1 MVRTFCNSRFALLFA
16 RTMLVRLV
24 ALLIVACS
32 DNPTGPQAAA
42 SPTARVN
49 GFGVAANHVHS
60 LLVFPSHVLIL
71 ATHYGLFRSQDD
83 GASWQ
88 EVAGGPHQL
97 MDGVMTYALVA
108 SPLNPQ
114 RLYVLPLPAVIPY
127 TGPVV
132 LYTNADEGRT
142 GKRSIPA

>member
-1 MVRTFCNSRFALLFA
+1 LNLNEAELINFLGYEAYVMVRTFCKYRFALLFA
-16 RTMLVRLV
+16 RTMLVSLV

-42 SPTARVN
+42 SPTAPVN

-71 ATHYGLFRSQDD
+71 ATHYGLFRSQDN

-97 MDGVMTYALVA
+97 MDGLMT
-108 SPLNPQ
+108 
-114 RLYVLPLPAVIPY
+114 
-127 TGPVV
+127 
-132 LYTNADEGRT
+132 
-142 GKRSIPA
+142 